1 MLQRLKR
8 ERFVGK
14 RKILLLCGAALT
26 ALSVPARAQIDG
38 TITTPVRSSTINNGS
53 PGDVVITS
61 NGAIELEDADNVVA
75 VTLDSDHRVENAGR
89 ILIENADHVTG
100 VLVKGGVSGE
110 VVIAGD
116 IEILEDYERPDTDDD
131 GDADGPYALAVGQ
144 TGLRV
149 EAGGFAG
156 DIAIGAGGSIK
167 IEGNQSAG
175 ARIEG
180 FLDGAFTSDGSISV
194 LGDDAIGIEL
204 RAGASGDVLQS
215 GTVMSRGE
223 DARGVVSLGAIGGA
237 FVNEGTV
244 TATGFASTTLSNYVD
259 PDTLDEDDT
268 PIEERIDPEDLL
280 DGGPAVAI
288 GASVGKGFL
297 NNGAAGDDHDENRT
311 TGTIR
316 SFGSGEAVLISAEL
330 NPAAGDIVLGKTV
343 ERVRDLADTDDD
355 DDTNEVIAVIN
366 YDEGLINRGTISAN
380 GLNVGF
386 DATALRLE
394 GSSDGGR
401 RVVVE
406 GGLRNTGRIGASA
419 FEADAV
425 ALSVGRH
432 SSVPAIFNSG
442 TIEAAINTEKDNV
455 ARAVFIEE
463 TADVGRIVNT
473 GVILAS
479 SRGYG
484 GQATA
489 IADLSGG
496 VESILNQGSIV
507 ARFVDDGEEDEGLGA
522 TVAIDLSGH
531 GAGQGARLTQSRR
544 APVDDDDDPP
554 TPAII
559 GDVLFGAG
567 ADRFDILAGGVEGDV
582 SFGAGD
588 DALAI
593 SDAALFG
600 ALDLGAG
607 VDRLDLREGAVFR
620 GAIRDPDGSAVITV
634 EGAEL
639 DLLDAEPVTIS
650 TLSVTGG
657 STLGFSVESFS
668 SGGAQALVTASGTAT
683 IARDT
688 QINVRIERFRNQ
700 ARTLALIEADSL
712 ALVGEGEIALSVTTP
727 AIFKSAVETSDTTLA
742 VALTPKTSA
751 ELGLNTNESAAFA
764 PFLALADENEAVG
777 RALVS
782 YMEED
787 ALVAAYQQLLP
798 DHADA
803 ATRFIAGEASLA
815 NGVLAHRF
823 DALRAGDGAARHGF
837 WLTEQTSYLREK
849 TGEEETGY
857 DGFGFSFEGGYDR
870 LLGDDFI
877 LGASGAA
884 RIGKFKTPDDRT
896 GEVNVAAYELGL
908 YASKKLGALAL
919 DLAGSA
925 GLARLDSKRIV
936 SFGDILDIYEG
947 DDKGFF
953 YAGSARLSYRFE
965 RGSFYFAPSASADY
979 FRMSR
984 DGHVE
989 TGTGADAP
997 FALEIGEADT
1007 GRAAATAM
1015 AQFGRAPKVRAPR
1028 RALDGGF
1035 TLGGR
1040 ASQTRF
1046 FQHAYAGYR
1055 TILSQ
1060 TLYRAEARFVAVD
1073 DVFEIADLKGYDDAV
1088 LFGLALGA
1096 AGDSYV
1102 LSFNYDGEFEDSAM
1116 SHRFGAVFRLSF

>member
-1 MLQRLKR
+1 M
-8 ERFVGK
+8 GK
-14 RKILLLCGAALT
+14 RKTLLLCGAALA
-26 ALSVPARAQIDG
+26 ALLSPARAQIDG

-61 NGAIELEDADNVVA
+61 GGAIELENTDSVVA
-75 VTLDSDHRVENAGR
+75 VTIDSDHRLENAGR

-100 VLVKGGVSGE
+100 VLVKGGVSGQI
-110 VVIAGD
+110 VVTGD

-131 GDADGPYALAVGQ
+131 DDADGPYALAVGQ

-149 EAGGFAG
+149 ETGGFSG
-156 DIAIGAGGSIK
+156 DIVIGAGGSIE

-175 ARIEG
+175 VRVEG
-180 FLDGAFTSDGSISV
+180 LLDGAFASDGSISV
-194 LGDDAIGIEL
+194 LGDDAVGIEL
-204 RAGASGDVLQS
+204 HAGASGDVLQS
-215 GTVMSRGE
+215 GTVTSRGE
-223 DARGVVSLGAIGGA
+223 NARGVVSLGAIGGA

-280 DGGPAVAI
+280 DGGSAVAI

-316 SFGSGEAVLISAEL
+316 SFGSGEAVLISADL
-330 NPAAGDIVLGKTV
+330 NPTAGDIVLGKAV
-343 ERVRDLADTDDD
+343 ESVRDISDTDDD
-355 DDTNEVIAVIN
+355 DDTNEIVAVIT
-366 YDEGLINRGTISAN
+366 YDEGLINRGTIRAN

-386 DATALRLE
+386 DATALSLE
-394 GSSDGGR
+394 GSNDGAR

-406 GGLRNTGRIGASA
+406 GGLRNTGQIASSA

-432 SSVPAIFNSG
+432 SIVPAIFNSG
-442 TIEAAINTEKDNV
+442 TIEASINTEEDNI
-455 ARAVFIEE
+455 ARAILIEE
-463 TADVGRIVNT
+463 TAEVERIVNT
-473 GVILAS
+473 GVIRAS

-484 GQATA
+484 GKATA
-489 IADLSGG
+489 IADFSGG

-522 TVAIDLSGH
+522 TVAIDLSRH
-531 GAGQGARLTQSRR
+531 GAGQGARLAQSRR
-544 APVDDDDDPP
+544 APVDDDDNPP
-554 TPAII
+554 APAII

-567 ADRFDILAGGVEGDV
+567 ADRFEIFAGRVEGDV
-582 SFGAGD
+582 FFGAGD
-588 DALAI
+588 DVLTV
-593 SDAALFG
+593 SDSVFFG

-607 VDRLDLREGAVFR
+607 VDRLMFSDGAVFR

-634 EGAEL
+634 ESAEL
-639 DLLDAEPVTIS
+639 DLLDAEPVMIN
-650 TLSVTGG
+650 TLNVTGG

-668 SGGAQALVTASGTAT
+668 SGDVQALITASGTAT

-688 QINVRIERFRNQ
+688 QINVQIERFRNE
-700 ARTLALIEADSL
+700 ARTLALIQADSL
-712 ALVGEGEIALSVTTP
+712 TLVGEGDIALSIATP

-764 PFLALADENEAVG
+764 PFLALADGNEAVG
-777 RALVS
+777 RALVG

-787 ALVAAYQQLLP
+787 ALIAAYRQLLP

-803 ATRFIAGEASLA
+803 ATRFIAGETSFA

-823 DALRAGDGAARHGF
+823 DALRAGDPAARHGF

-849 TGEEETGY
+849 TSEEKTGY
-857 DGFGFSFEGGYDR
+857 DGFGFSFKGGYDR
-870 LLGDDFI
+870 LLGNDFI
-877 LGASGAA
+877 FGASGAA
-884 RIGKFKTPDDRT
+884 RIGKFKTLDDRT

-908 YASKKLGALAL
+908 YALKRLGALAF

-925 GLARLDSKRIV
+925 GLARLDTKRII
-936 SFGDILDIYEG
+936 SFGDILDVYEG

-953 YAGSARLSYRFE
+953 YGGSARLSYRFE
-965 RGSFYFAPSASADY
+965 HGSFYLAPSAGADY

-989 TGTGADAP
+989 TGTGADTP
-997 FALEIGEADT
+997 FALEIGGADT

-1015 AQFGRAPKVRAPR
+1015 AQFGRAPKALAPR
-1028 RALDGGF
+1028 RVLDGGF
-1035 TLGGR
+1035 TPGGR
-1040 ASQTRF
+1040 RSQTRF

-1060 TLYRAEARFVAVD
+1060 TLYHAEARFVAVD
-1073 DVFEIADLKGYDDAV
+1073 EIFEIADLKGYGDAV

-1096 AGDSYV
+1096 TGDSYV

-1116 SHRFGAVFRLSF
+1116 SHRFGAVFSLSF